1 MSQLVVKA
9 FFSII
14 MDVPFVRPKR
24 FALFVDLVLLELSYQ
39 FKTLDDDSYNRYNLE
54 SVATL

>member
-1 MSQLVVKA
+1 
-9 FFSII
+9 

-24 FALFVDLVLLELSYQ
+24 FALFLDLVLLELSYQ
-39 FKTLDDDSYNRYNLE
+39 FKPLDDDSYNRYDLE